1 MSKFWFSLL
10 IFTLTIVFAIKS
22 AVSEDFF
29 EDVLISSDLKLQE
42 RADSA
47 KDKAS
52 SLLNSK
58 APVIKI
64 DNTQPPLPF
73 RFERPNGAPIGSS
86 AHRATASAT
95 TENIIT
101 KYGEAPFGLA
111 WGGTYNQ
118 IKSLGVGLVHTEI
131 KDSPNSFFATTLP
144 KDLPGF
150 NQVIVSFGENNLL
163 WKITAYSDL
172 FDDTPNAEKALEMY
186 HKYYRLLEQ
195 KYGNAQQFYTP
206 KITVVEKTVK
216 DNNGKDII
224 EKTNVE
230 EPIGGKNFLAELQSG
245 EAMLYST
252 FENQKVG
259 AALSVSVDG
268 NGKSYVIIN
277 FTNLEIFKEREDK
290 LLDAL

>member
-1 MSKFWFSLL
+1 MSKIWFSLL
-10 IFTLTIVFAIKS
+10 LFALTIVFAVKS
-22 AVSEDFF
+22 AVSENFY
-29 EDVLISSDLKLQE
+29 EDVLISSDLKQQE

-47 KDKAS
+47 KNKAS
-52 SLLNSK
+52 SLLDSE

-64 DNTQPPLPF
+64 DNTLPPLPF
-73 RFERPNGAPIGSS
+73 RFERQNGSPTVSS
-86 AHRATASAT
+86 HRSTASAS
-95 TENIIT
+95 TENIVT

-118 IKSLGVGLVHTEI
+118 IKSLGIGLVHTEV

-144 KDLPGF
+144 KNLPGF

-172 FDDTPNAEKALEMY
+172 FDDTPSAEKALEMY

-206 KITVVEKTVK
+206 KITVVEKIVK
-216 DNNGKDII
+216 DKDDKDVV
-224 EKTNVE
+224 EKTNIE

-245 EAMLYST
+245 EAVLYST

-259 AALSVSVDG
+259 AALSISVDG